1 MFTFIKIIKN
11 VIRVIKSVTI
21 YIQIFPILYGL
32 SSPSEVI
39 SSTNHTME
47 KPLGEPVSN
56 EISPRLAH
64 FPCHSLKALFS
75 EKDGLIFLVNEM
87 QQLGMNTNDR
97 ILF

>member
-1 MFTFIKIIKN
+1 M
-11 VIRVIKSVTI
+11 
-21 YIQIFPILYGL
+21 
-32 SSPSEVI
+32 
-39 SSTNHTME
+39 ME